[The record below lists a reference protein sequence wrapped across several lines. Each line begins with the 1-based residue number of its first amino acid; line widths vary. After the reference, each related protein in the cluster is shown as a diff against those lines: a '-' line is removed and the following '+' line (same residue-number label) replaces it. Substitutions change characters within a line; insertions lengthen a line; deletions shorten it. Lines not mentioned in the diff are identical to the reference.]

1 MIRHMPPKEE
11 LRLQVI
17 QNVIYIKSMIGTLTA
32 NVNGLNKTGAEGKKR
47 GWLLQQVDWYKGKLE
62 EEKVWLALTE

>member
-1 MIRHMPPKEE
+1 MIRPMPPKEE

-17 QNVIYIKSMIGTLTA
+17 QNVIYIKSMISTLTA
-32 NVNGLNKTGAEGKKR
+32 NANGLNKTGEEGKKR
-47 GWLLQQVDWYKGKLE
+47 SWLLQQAEWYRGKLD

>member
-1 MIRHMPPKEE
+1 MIRPMPPKEA

-17 QNVIYIKSMIGTLTA
+17 QNTIYIKSMISTLTA
-32 NVNGLNKTGAEGKKR
+32 NANGLNKTGEEGKKR
-47 GWLLQQVDWYKGKLE
+47 GWLLQQVELYKGKLE

>member
-1 MIRHMPPKEE
+1 MIRPMPPKEA

-17 QNVIYIKSMIGTLTA
+17 QNTIYIKSMISTLTA
-32 NVNGLNKTGAEGKKR
+32 NANGLNKTGEEGKKR
-47 GWLLQQVDWYKGKLE
+47 GWLLQQVEWYKGKLE